1 MYLLYFVGIVLLL
14 LLLAF
19 AINFDYRR
27 PMSKTLRYKYRV
39 KDNSIFRKIIK
50 FKDKG
55 NYPCN
60 YFKVVPIYVLLVF
73 AIISLF
79 LLFIDIFGNGVIT
92 TNINRKIFII
102 ISLCLIAI
110 SIIYFL
116 TITIWWEVVDYKEFK
131 FTKKEKDK
139 LKKIKQSAKENKSKK
154 M

>member
-1 MYLLYFVGIVLLL
+1 MYLLYFVGIVWLL

-19 AINFDYRR
+19 AMNFDYRR
-27 PMSKTLRYKYRV
+27 PMSETLKYKCRV

-50 FKDKG
+50 FKDKE

-60 YFKVVPIYVLLVF
+60 YFKVIPIYVLLLL

-79 LLFIDIFGNGVIT
+79 LLFVDIFSNGVIT

-116 TITIWWEVVDYKEFK
+116 TITIWWEIVDYNEFK
-131 FTKKEKDK
+131 FTKEEKDK